1 MAKHRPSYKWRA
13 VKVAAFV
20 WGLQIEKQRIKAGES
35 AYKANLPADANW
47 AEKIGNERRLR
58 RRGIMRQTAEH
69 FGCDVRTIK
78 RYLDDIRR
86 EGWGAAVAAEFE
98 EREERETPRVTTE
111 QLQVRIRELEGEL
124 VRARARIAE
133 LEAELEAAG

>member
-1 MAKHRPSYKWRA
+1 M
-13 VKVAAFV
+13 
-20 WGLQIEKQRIKAGES
+20 
-35 AYKANLPADANW
+35 
-47 AEKIGNERRLR
+47 R

-78 RYLDDIRR
+78 RYLDDVER
-86 EGWGAAVAAEFE
+86 EGWGAEVAAEFE
-98 EREERETPRVTTE
+98 EREERETPRMTAE

-124 VRARARIAE
+124 ERARARIAE

>member
-13 VKVAAFV
+13 VKAAAFV
-20 WGLQIEKQRIKAGES
+20 WDLQIEKQRIKAGES
-35 AYKANLPADANW
+35 AYKATLPTDANW
-47 AEKIGNERRLR
+47 AERFANEGLMR

-78 RYLDDIRR
+78 RYLDDVER
-86 EGWGAAVAAEFE
+86 EGWGAEVAAEFE
-98 EREERETPRVTTE
+98 EREERETPRMTAE

-124 VRARARIAE
+124 ERARARIAE